1 MVKRGPCLRRESD
14 KEVVDEVL
22 TRPSPLEH
30 QHVIRVQST
39 WSCAYIDSGVTDY
52 LKPLLCA
59 CKTLNIV
66 KPFLAY
72 EIEAMNITR

>member
-1 MVKRGPCLRRESD
+1 
-14 KEVVDEVL
+14 
-22 TRPSPLEH
+22 LEH

-66 KPFLAY
+66 KPSLAC
-72 EIEAMNITR
+72 EIEAINVTR